1 MWHKLVECITTVP
14 EWRVIEYPGLLF
26 YDFVQTSPHSPPLYT
41 STLGMSPNTTN
52 TIPVDTQLQDTSA
65 STGEIPIDP
74 ALFAIEQIVNDARR
88 NKARQVGEDETRRAV
103 EQLPVSEENE
113 AGNGS
118 NELGMLDDEFDP
130 ALREIV
136 NSLTNAQQVCTL
148 KLTLADS

>member
-1 MWHKLVECITTVP
+1 
-14 EWRVIEYPGLLF
+14 
-26 YDFVQTSPHSPPLYT
+26 
-41 STLGMSPNTTN
+41 MSPNTTN

-74 ALFAIEQIVNDARR
+74 ALFAIEQIVNDARK

-103 EQLPVSEENE
+103 EQIPVSEENE

-136 NSLTNAQQVCTL
+136 NSLTNAQQVCTR
-148 KLTLADS
+148 KPTLADG